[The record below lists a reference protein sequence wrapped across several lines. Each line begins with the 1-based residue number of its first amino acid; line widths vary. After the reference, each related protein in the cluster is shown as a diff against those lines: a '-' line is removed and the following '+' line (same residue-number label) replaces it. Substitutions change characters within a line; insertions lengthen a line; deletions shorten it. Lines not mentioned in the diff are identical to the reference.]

1 MKWVHH
7 MLCDFSG
14 SFLQAD
20 TPVGEWCVEPA
31 LRGEGFTATWFPPFV
46 GVVEVP
52 IGHYKTEGAAKGAC
66 KRYAKRMAAAF
77 KALGKSGW
85 Q

>member
-1 MKWVHH
+1 MKWERRT
-7 MLCDFSG
+7 CDDGSG
-14 SFLQAD
+14 GWLQAD
-20 TPVGEWCVEPA
+20 TPVGEWVVESA
-31 LRGEGFTATWFPPFV
+31 LRGDGFTATWFPSFAECA
-46 GVVEVP
+46 EVP
-52 IGHYKTEGAAKGAC
+52 IGRYKTEGAAKGGC